1 MGRYRA
7 IIFDLDGVLIDTEP
21 LYLKAG
27 NLLVEQDGALPI
39 SERESKEVLLGTT
52 VEETWRRIIGLRGL
66 TRPLEYYL
74 DRYDAAVREVL
85 GGDMVPQSGVLDL
98 IREAKDRG
106 LPVGVASS
114 SLRSWIQIKLEAIG
128 LENAFDVLVGGDDVI
143 RGKPE
148 PDIYLQA
155 ARGLGVPPDECIA
168 IEDSPTGIAS
178 AVAAG
183 AYTIAVWTEST
194 DGVDVSQAH
203 AFLRSLDQ
211 FDLSLLKTAGG

>member
-1 MGRYRA
+1 
-7 IIFDLDGVLIDTEP
+7 
-21 LYLKAG
+21 
-27 NLLVEQDGALPI
+27 
-39 SERESKEVLLGTT
+39 
-52 VEETWRRIIGLRGL
+52 
-66 TRPLEYYL
+66 
-74 DRYDAAVREVL
+74 
-85 GGDMVPQSGVLDL
+85 MVPQSGVLDL

-194 DGVDVSQAH
+194 DGLDVSQAH